1 MKTWDA
7 IIIGGGI
14 IGVSLA
20 IALRK
25 EELRVLIVERGEPGH
40 EASHA
45 AAGMLAGAGF
55 EIPAPLRVLAR
66 ESARMYPEFVH
77 ELEDESGL
85 KINLRE
91 QGTILVAPADKF
103 PDGAELL
110 SAEKL
115 EALEPVIRS
124 ASCVA
129 YLPERC
135 VDPRTL
141 MAAAVKAAKHREVDI
156 SSGSEVREVLVENG
170 RVAGV
175 KTEKTSYASGIVVNC
190 AGAWA
195 GQIVPLQFPVK
206 PVKGQMLAVVGGPA
220 LKHVIRGEK
229 VYLVP
234 RNDGN
239 IVIGSTLENAGFDKR
254 VNVDCIETLLRN
266 AVVLVPE
273 VAGARQHDA
282 WAGLRPGTPD
292 ELPIIG
298 ETTTRGY
305 FVATG
310 HYRDGILL
318 APATAKVFGDLI
330 ARRECSYDLTAF
342 RPSRFPESRGAT
354 ISRHFIL

>member
-1 MKTWDA
+1 LVPYNADVRTWDA
-7 IIIGGGI
+7 IIAGGGI

-20 IALRK
+20 LSLSK
-25 EELRVLIVERGEPGH
+25 EGLQVLILERGEPGR

-45 AAGMLAGAGF
+45 AAGMLVGSGA
-55 EIPAPLRVLAR
+55 ETPASLRDLAR

-91 QGTILVAPADKF
+91 QGTILVASADKF

-110 SAEKL
+110 SPEKL
-115 EALEPVIRS
+115 KSVEPAMES
-124 ASCVA
+124 ASSAA
-129 YLPERC
+129 YIPERS

-170 RVAGV
+170 RAAGV

-195 GQIVPLQFPVK
+195 GQIPPFQFPVR
-206 PVKGQMLAVVGGPA
+206 PVKGQILAVLGGPA
-220 LKHVIRGEK
+220 LKHVIRGED

-234 RNDGN
+234 RNDGK
-239 IVIGSTLENAGFDKR
+239 IVIGSTLENAGFDKK
-254 VNVDCIETLLRN
+254 VNVDTIEKLFR
-266 AVVLVPE
+266 AAADLVPE
-273 VAGARQHDA
+273 LGRARQHEA

-292 ELPIIG
+292 ELPILG
-298 ETTTRGY
+298 ETAIPGY
-305 FVATG
+305 FVASG
-310 HYRDGILL
+310 HYRDGVLL
-318 APATAKVFGDLI
+318 APATAKAVRDFI

-342 RPSRFPESRGAT
+342 SPSRFPESAGR
-354 ISRHFIL
+354 